1 VSDEQ
6 DVPRIGRREF
16 VKQATFAA
24 TAGVASLAASQVQ
37 AQTDAEAQT
46 EAEAESQAQE
56 EAKLKAK
63 EESKAKAEAKA
74 KAEEN
79 DDPSARWSN
88 KLKGHEIRD
97 LLGLEPH
104 QTSGYVKNT
113 YKSPLSIAPG
123 GLPAPFAD
131 GHPLGT
137 ALYFMVTPK
146 APVKLHRIKND
157 QLYHYYLGDPI
168 EVLMLH
174 ENGDS
179 SLVMLGPNLRAG
191 QQVQLLVPGNTF
203 HTARLMGKRRWFLG
217 GSTQWPGVVGAED
230 VELGDVEELAAK
242 YSDMSADIR
251 KFPVPTKEPVTIKK
265 PAPVTESA
273 PVKMPVP
280 VEE

>member
-1 VSDEQ
+1 MSDEQ
-6 DVPRIGRREF
+6 DVPHIGRREF

-37 AQTDAEAQT
+37 AQTDAEAKAQ
-46 EAEAESQAQE
+46 AESKAKE

-63 EESKAKAEAKA
+63 EEAKLKA

-113 YKSPLSIAPG
+113 YKSALSIAPG

-217 GSTQWPGVVGAED
+217 GCTQWPGVIREED

-251 KFPVPTKEPVTIKK
+251 KFPVPAKEPVRIKK
-265 PAPVTESA
+265 PV
-273 PVKMPVP
+273 PVK
-280 VEE
+280 E